1 MPVRSKMPPT
11 LISSAP
17 ARPAKRSAAA
27 AHAAHDRFPVHV
39 VMSSSV
45 VCASCPPAAL
55 AAEAGGETPSVRER
69 VQLPVRLDLVPPRGH
84 AVGLEDEEEHDGEA
98 EEPNL
103 ERGEE
108 TLQRRELLRERAGE
122 EAQDLGE
129 QGDEDR
135 PEDAPQHGSHPA
147 DDDHAELIDGER
159 DGEVLRADDARLV

>member
-55 AAEAGGETPSVRER
+55 AADAEGESPSVRER
-69 VQLPVRLDLVPPRGH
+69 VQLPVRLDAVPPRGH

-98 EEPNL
+98 EEPHL
-103 ERGEE
+103 EG
-108 TLQRRELLRERAGE
+108 REDLLEVREALGERAGH
-122 EAQDLGE
+122 EAQ
-129 QGDEDR
+129 
-135 PEDAPQHGSHPA
+135 
-147 DDDHAELIDGER
+147 EL
-159 DGEVLRADDARLV
+159 